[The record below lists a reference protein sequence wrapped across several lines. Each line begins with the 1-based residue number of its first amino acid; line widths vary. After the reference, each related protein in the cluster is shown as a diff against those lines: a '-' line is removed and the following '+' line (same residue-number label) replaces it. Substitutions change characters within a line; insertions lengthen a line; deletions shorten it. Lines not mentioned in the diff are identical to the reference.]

1 MTDNTDY
8 ICTLVSE
15 TKKNIASFPNLDEA
29 FKYITE
35 EFMKE
40 GGFTPAEADDIM
52 NDVKKIYIESGK
64 PADFGLWEVDND
76 NGELVKMLINQ
87 KFRI

>member
-1 MTDNTDY
+1 MAEGSDKTDY
-8 ICTLVSE
+8 ICTIVSE
-15 TKKNIASFPNLDEA
+15 TKKTIVSFSNLDEA
-29 FKYITE
+29 FRYIIE

-40 GGFTPAEADDIM
+40 GGFTPAEAGDIM

-76 NGELVKMLINQ
+76 NGELVKMLIN
-87 KFRI
+87 KK